1 MYRRI
6 LVAYNGAPE
15 SRLAL
20 DEAVRIAPDA
30 SVEVHLAAVVHYPSA
45 YLLAGEYV
53 PEVALADE
61 REHMEADLKTAHG
74 LLAAKGL
81 NVIDHLVVGEPVD
94 VLTKLVAELG
104 IDLLILGHPRSK
116 SFALRWWR
124 GSVDAILIERVRCS
138 ILVAAD
144 PEALIDARL
153 RRRKAQVA
161 VESLG
166 DAAGIVGVG
175 HQLDR
180 SHVAGLLAEDAT
192 VSLRRD
198 CGGSF
203 ASALRLLRRWRPR
216 SCVCATSAR

>member
-6 LVAYNGAPE
+6 LVAYNGAPG

-20 DEAVRIAPDA
+20 DEAVKLAPDR
-30 SVEVHLAAVVHYPSA
+30 SVEVHLTAVVHYPSA

-61 REHMEADLKTAHG
+61 REHMEADLKAAHD
-74 LLAAKGL
+74 LLAGKGL
-81 NVIDHLVVGEPVD
+81 NVVDHLVVGEPVD

-124 GSVDAILIERVRCS
+124 GSVDAMLIERVRCS

-144 PEALIDARL
+144 AKR
-153 RRRKAQVA
+153 
-161 VESLG
+161 
-166 DAAGIVGVG
+166 
-175 HQLDR
+175 
-180 SHVAGLLAEDAT
+180 
-192 VSLRRD
+192 
-198 CGGSF
+198 
-203 ASALRLLRRWRPR
+203 
-216 SCVCATSAR
+216 

>member
-1 MYRRI
+1 MYRKI
-6 LVAYNGAPE
+6 LVAYNGAAE

-20 DEAVRIAPDA
+20 DEAARLVPDA
-30 SVEVHLAAVVHYPSA
+30 SVEVHLTAVVHYPSA

-61 REHMEADLKTAHG
+61 REHMEADLKAAHE
-74 LLAAKGL
+74 LLVAQGL

-124 GSVDAILIERVRCS
+124 GSVDALLIERVRCS

-144 PEALIDARL
+144 PKR
-153 RRRKAQVA
+153 
-161 VESLG
+161 
-166 DAAGIVGVG
+166 
-175 HQLDR
+175 
-180 SHVAGLLAEDAT
+180 
-192 VSLRRD
+192 
-198 CGGSF
+198 
-203 ASALRLLRRWRPR
+203 
-216 SCVCATSAR
+216 

>member
-1 MYRRI
+1 MYRKI

-74 LLAAKGL
+74 LLAAKGI

-138 ILVAAD
+138 ILVAA
-144 PEALIDARL
+144 ET
-153 RRRKAQVA
+153 K
-161 VESLG
+161 S
-166 DAAGIVGVG
+166 
-175 HQLDR
+175 
-180 SHVAGLLAEDAT
+180 
-192 VSLRRD
+192 
-198 CGGSF
+198 
-203 ASALRLLRRWRPR
+203 
-216 SCVCATSAR
+216 

>member
-20 DEAVRIAPDA
+20 DEAVRIAPGA

-61 REHMEADLKTAHG
+61 REHMEADLKTAHE
-74 LLAAKGL
+74 LLASKGL

-104 IDLLILGHPRSK
+104 VDLLILGHPRSK

-144 PEALIDARL
+144 PKR
-153 RRRKAQVA
+153 
-161 VESLG
+161 
-166 DAAGIVGVG
+166 
-175 HQLDR
+175 
-180 SHVAGLLAEDAT
+180 
-192 VSLRRD
+192 
-198 CGGSF
+198 
-203 ASALRLLRRWRPR
+203 
-216 SCVCATSAR
+216 

>member
-20 DEAVRIAPDA
+20 DEAVRLAPDT
-30 SVEVHLAAVVHYPSA
+30 SVEVHLTAVVHYPSA

-61 REHMEADLKTAHG
+61 REHMEADLKAAHD
-74 LLAAKGL
+74 LLAGKGL

-124 GSVDAILIERVRCS
+124 GSVDAMLIERVRCS

-144 PEALIDARL
+144 TKR
-153 RRRKAQVA
+153 
-161 VESLG
+161 
-166 DAAGIVGVG
+166 
-175 HQLDR
+175 
-180 SHVAGLLAEDAT
+180 
-192 VSLRRD
+192 
-198 CGGSF
+198 
-203 ASALRLLRRWRPR
+203 
-216 SCVCATSAR
+216 

>member
-61 REHMEADLKTAHG
+61 REHMEADLKAAHG
-74 LLAAKGL
+74 ILAAKGI

-94 VLTKLVAELG
+94 VLTKLVVELG

-144 PEALIDARL
+144 PKR
-153 RRRKAQVA
+153 
-161 VESLG
+161 
-166 DAAGIVGVG
+166 
-175 HQLDR
+175 
-180 SHVAGLLAEDAT
+180 
-192 VSLRRD
+192 
-198 CGGSF
+198 
-203 ASALRLLRRWRPR
+203 
-216 SCVCATSAR
+216 

>member
-1 MYRRI
+1 MYRKI
-6 LVAYNGAPE
+6 LVAYNG
-15 SRLAL
+15 

-30 SVEVHLAAVVHYPSA
+30 SVEVHLVAVVHYPSA

-74 LLAAKGL
+74 LLAAKGI

-144 PEALIDARL
+144 PKR
-153 RRRKAQVA
+153 
-161 VESLG
+161 
-166 DAAGIVGVG
+166 
-175 HQLDR
+175 
-180 SHVAGLLAEDAT
+180 
-192 VSLRRD
+192 
-198 CGGSF
+198 
-203 ASALRLLRRWRPR
+203 
-216 SCVCATSAR
+216 